1 MGIHKV
7 LAGSAWTLAT
17 VGLLLSSGS
26 SSRALGVSF
35 DVEGIDVPG
44 ATLTVAQ
51 GINAGGDIVG
61 WYADASKK
69 QHGFVRS
76 GEDSWTSIDFPTEDP
91 SNPVAATDARGI
103 GPGGDIV
110 GTYRLTHE
118 PTTVPAH
125 GYLLTKHGEF
135 LHVDHPDHI
144 NTIAQRILP
153 NGTILGCY
161 HDTDT
166 MSTMHGMMTGRGGV
180 SALDMGM
187 TMHNGATPDGKR
199 ITGLWSDSSN
209 HGHGY
214 LLQGD
219 DFTSFD
225 VPGSLS
231 TAAWDMNARREIV
244 GVYTDANKKI
254 HGFLVDADWQ
264 FTTID
269 VAGATI
275 TRAFGINSGGD
286 VVGAYVTGGITH
298 GYVAHRSDD

>member
-1 MGIHKV
+1 MDKTRARSLTVAAIASCA
-7 LAGSAWTLAT
+7 LAFGAT
-17 VGLLLSSGS
+17 
-26 SSRALGVSF
+26 SRAVGVPF
-35 DVEGIDVPG
+35 DIAAVDVPG
-44 ATLTVAQ
+44 ATLTVGQ

-61 WYADASKK
+61 WYNDANRN
-69 QHGFVRS
+69 QHGFLRT
-76 GEDSWTSIDFPTEDP
+76 GEDAWMSIDFPTEDP
-91 SNPVAATDARGI
+91 SNPVVATDARGI

-110 GTYRLTHE
+110 GTYRLAHE

-125 GYLLTKHGEF
+125 GYLLTRQGVF
-135 LHVDHPDHI
+135 SRIDHPDHI

-153 NGTILGCY
+153 DGTILGCY
-161 HDTDT
+161 HDTNT
-166 MSTMHGMMTGRGGV
+166 MDTMHGMLTTRAGIG
-180 SALDMGM
+180 AFDMGM
-187 TMHNGATPDGKR
+187 SMHNGATPDGKR
-199 ITGLWSDSSN
+199 IAGLWSDSTK

-219 DFTSFD
+219 SFASFD

-244 GVYTDANKKI
+244 GVYTDANSKV
-254 HGFLVDADWQ
+254 HGFMVDRDWQ

-286 VVGAYVTGGITH
+286 VVGAYVSGGVTH
-298 GYVAHRSDD
+298 GYVAHRSED